1 MFARPPDQ
9 REWVSWLG
17 VVLWS
22 LLIFATIPLAR
33 AIERVVVGAWGQQF
47 FLYAVLIVIGAA
59 AVETFRYLRRLG
71 TISGMRS
78 VLLGGVA
85 LVFGAYT
92 FSLRHNAVEA
102 VHFVEY
108 GVLGLLAFR
117 ALTHRMH
124 DSAIYLAAACVAGIV
139 GILDEGIQW
148 ATPKR
153 VWDILDIWRNF
164 FGAALVLVGIA
175 AGIRPPL
182 ITDRPSPASIRLFC
196 RLAAVAVLL
205 LGTSLLNTP
214 ARIGWYSEK
223 VPGLAFLRE
232 SSDVMLE
239 YGHLYTDPEIGLFR
253 SRFPPDELRRV
264 DEERGAEV
272 GPILARYPE
281 DAYGEFLARYTPITD
296 PFAHEARVH
305 LFRRDRYLE
314 TSTWYPDDEQHA
326 RSDLTIGF
334 REQLILEKYFPNT
347 LRNSGGALT
356 PEQRAELAER
366 QFADEPHESWVS
378 KDLVTELGERD
389 IVLGW
394 LGTLAL
400 LVAIHR
406 SAGRRSST

>member
-1 MFARPPDQ
+1 MFARPPAQ

-33 AIERVVVGAWGQQF
+33 AIEGVVVDAWGKQF

-59 AVETFRYLRRLG
+59 TVATFRYLRSLG
-71 TISGMRS
+71 TISAMRG
-78 VLLGGVA
+78 VLLGGVGLA
-85 LVFGAYT
+85 FGAYT

-182 ITDRPSPASIRLFC
+182 IGDRPSPASVRLSC
-196 RLAAVAVLL
+196 RLAAGAVLL
-205 LGTSLLNTP
+205 LGASLLNTP
-214 ARIGWYSEK
+214 ARIGWYSER

-272 GPILARYPE
+272 GPVLARYPE
-281 DAYGEFLARYTPITD
+281 DAYGEFLARSIRRSPTPSPTRRACICSVAIGISRPPRGTRTTSSM
-296 PFAHEARVH
+296 PAR
-305 LFRRDRYLE
+305 
-314 TSTWYPDDEQHA
+314 
-326 RSDLTIGF
+326 
-334 REQLILEKYFPNT
+334 T
-347 LRNSGGALT
+347 LR
-356 PEQRAELAER
+356 
-366 QFADEPHESWVS
+366 
-378 KDLVTELGERD
+378 
-389 IVLGW
+389 
-394 LGTLAL
+394 
-400 LVAIHR
+400 
-406 SAGRRSST
+406 

>member
-1 MFARPPDQ
+1 MFARPPAQ
-9 REWVSWLG
+9 REWVSWLS

-71 TISGMRS
+71 TISGMR
-78 VLLGGVA
+78 VALLGGVA

-92 FSLRHNAVEA
+92 LSLRHNAVEA

-124 DSAIYLAAACVAGIV
+124 DSTIYPAAACIAVIV

-148 ATPKR
+148 ATPER

-164 FGAALVLVGIA
+164 FGTALVLVGIA

-182 ITDRPSPASIRLFC
+182 ITDRPSPASIRLLC
-196 RLAAVAVLL
+196 RFAAVAVLL

-214 ARIGWYSEK
+214 PRIGWYTEK

-239 YGHLYTDPEIGLFR
+239 YGHLYTDQEIGLFR

-281 DAYGEFLARYTPITD
+281 DAYGEFLARYTPVTD

-314 TSTWYPDDEQHA
+314 ISTGYPDDEQHA
-326 RSDLTIGF
+326 RSYLTIGF

-347 LRNSGGALT
+347 LRHSGSALT

-366 QFADEPHESWVS
+366 QFADETHVSSVS
-378 KDLVTELGERD
+378 KNLVTELSERD

-394 LGTLAL
+394 LATLAL

>member
-1 MFARPPDQ
+1 MFVRPPAQ
-9 REWVSWLG
+9 REWVSWLSA
-17 VVLWS
+17 VLWS

-33 AIERVVVGAWGQQF
+33 AIERVVVDAWGEQF

-59 AVETFRYLRRLG
+59 AVETFRQLRRLG
-71 TISGMRS
+71 TISRMRG
-78 VLLGGVA
+78 VLLGGIA

-108 GVLGLLAFR
+108 GVLGLLAYR
-117 ALTHRMH
+117 ALTHRTH

-164 FGAALVLVGIA
+164 FAAALVLVGIA
-175 AGIRPPL
+175 VGIRPPL
-182 ITDRPSPASIRLFC
+182 IADRPSAASIRLFC

-205 LGTSLLNTP
+205 LGASLLNTP
-214 ARIGWYSEK
+214 ARIGWYTER
-223 VPGLAFLRE
+223 VPGLASLRE

-239 YGHLYTDPEIGLFR
+239 YGHLYTDSEIGLFT

-264 DEERGAEV
+264 DEERGAKV

-314 TSTWYPDDEQHA
+314 ASTSYTGPEQHA
-326 RSDLTIGF
+326 REALTVGF

-347 LRNSGGALT
+347 LRHSGSALT
-356 PEQRAELAER
+356 PERRAELADR
-366 QFADEPHESWVS
+366 QFADQPYESRVS

-394 LGTLAL
+394 LGMLAL

-406 SAGRRSST
+406 TAGRRSST